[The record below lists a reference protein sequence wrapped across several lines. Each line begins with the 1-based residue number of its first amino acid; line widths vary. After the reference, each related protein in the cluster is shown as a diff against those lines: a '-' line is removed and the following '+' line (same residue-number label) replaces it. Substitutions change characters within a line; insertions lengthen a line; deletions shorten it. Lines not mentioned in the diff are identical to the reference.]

1 MTRLTA
7 SAIRAMVT
15 AGFVLAVCTSATAQ
29 TPESDFDTPARV
41 NGWTTS
47 PLLMAGTVWDDNV
60 LIQSTDDAPQSDLT
74 TIFNPSGSVDYV
86 GRKTF
91 FSAAY
96 NAGFTMYRSF
106 SDLNS
111 FEYGTRV
118 SASRRLTAFTTISA
132 HQSYASYP
140 TTAMETLVG
149 LPFVRLGS
157 RVGIVGTAVESALT
171 KVTSVTGSYDF
182 EWVRFEED
190 PALGRPLG
198 AGHSHKGR
206 LGLRRRLGP
215 RATATVDYDVL
226 RGLTSG
232 GPFSIHNAWLGGD
245 YRLTD
250 RVSVFGNIGIARLDT
265 PDLRRETMPAWRTG
279 LTRRLRD
286 AEIEILYGRTFVPS
300 YGGGGT
306 QANQELTTRFTMPVA
321 RRGYSNV
328 AVVWRGDKALFDE
341 DELPLRSLWLS
352 GTVGYAV
359 RSWLRIEG
367 FYSGLHQRIDRPG
380 GTVNRSR
387 VGVQVSTGTPMRIR

>member
-1 MTRLTA
+1 MTRLSC
-7 SAIRAMVT
+7 SAIRAVVV
-15 AGFVLAVCTSATAQ
+15 AGFLLAVCASATAQ
-29 TPESDFDTPARV
+29 IAESDFGTPAGV

-47 PLLMAGTVWDDNV
+47 PLLAAGMVWDDNV
-60 LIQSTDDAPQSDLT
+60 LVQSTDDSPQSDLT
-74 TIFNPSGSVDYV
+74 MIFNPSGSVDYV
-86 GRKTF
+86 GRKSS

-96 NAGFTMYRSF
+96 NAGFTRYRSF
-106 SDLNS
+106 TDLNS

-118 SASRRLTAFTTISA
+118 SARRRLTAFTTISA
-132 HQSYASYP
+132 HQSYAAFP
-140 TTAMETLVG
+140 TTATEALVG

-157 RVGIVGTAVESALT
+157 RIGTVGTAVESSLT
-171 KVTSVTGSYDF
+171 KVTSVSASYDF

-190 PALGRPLG
+190 PFLGRPLAG
-198 AGHSHKGR
+198 GHSHKGR

-232 GPFSIHNAWLGGD
+232 GPFSIHSGWVGGD
-245 YRLTD
+245 YRLTEQ
-250 RVSVFGNIGIARLDT
+250 VSVFGNVGIARLDT

-279 LTRRLRD
+279 LSRQLRD
-286 AEIEILYGRTFVPS
+286 AEIEVLYGRTFVPS
-300 YGGGGT
+300 YGVGGT

-321 RRGYSNV
+321 RRGYSSV
-328 AVVWRGDKALFDE
+328 SVVWRGDKALFDE

-359 RSWLRIEG
+359 RPWIRIEG
-367 FYSGLHQRIDRPG
+367 FYGGLHQKIDRPG
-380 GTVNRSR
+380 GTLNRSR